1 MTTVPDGLTPLPVS
15 FSIIQQSLSWAKM
28 MRIPRPCLLL
38 LAYGQQHQ
46 LHHLRLHN
54 LLFIAVL
61 FPGARD
67 NLDPCTCS
75 YPISSTSYPVGICRA
90 EVHLDRRAMGRRSY
104 LCDVLTG
111 CYTCVETN
119 PLLRKAGVVRLE
131 NCKVHKSCLSIHT
144 EGLDTWDNLMWLFV
158 RPISFTYRYNLTICL
173 SPQLSP
179 FVGEVY
185 FIIYFLKRWERQD
198 TWLFSLCLCFF
209 SIAI

>member
-1 MTTVPDGLTPLPVS
+1 
-15 FSIIQQSLSWAKM
+15 

-54 LLFIAVL
+54 LLFTSVL

-75 YPISSTSYPVGICRA
+75 YPISSTSYPVSICRA
-90 EVHLDRRAMGRRSY
+90 EVYLDKRAMGRRSY

-111 CYTCVETN
+111 MLHVCRD
-119 PLLRKAGVVRLE
+119 LRKAGVVRPE
-131 NCKVHKSCLSIHT
+131 NSKVHKSCLSRHT
-144 EGLDTWDNLMWLFV
+144 EGLGTWDNLMWLFV

-185 FIIYFLKRWERQD
+185 FIIFV
-198 TWLFSLCLCFF
+198 
-209 SIAI
+209 